1 MDIDVFYVCS
11 VCRSRLRKIEM
22 NDQMAT
28 LPYVSKCCN
37 LRHKKSCACI
47 RLINLITTRIQEMFC
62 NFSDSLLLMPL
73 LNLPRLSLN
82 HAD

>member
-28 LPYVSKCCN
+28 LPYVSKMLQFTAQKI
-37 LRHKKSCACI
+37 LRLYSAYQPYYHTNSGNCFVI
-47 RLINLITTRIQEMFC
+47 FQTVYY
-62 NFSDSLLLMPL
+62 
-73 LNLPRLSLN
+73 
-82 HAD
+82 